1 MEADDVTCV
10 AMAEALIDMQNG
22 NMCCLMGRD
31 VIEYDYVSVGK
42 DEFIPIGMKPM
53 ASATQLVNDMV

>member
-10 AMAEALIDMQNG
+10 AMAESLIDMQNG

-31 VIEYDYVSVGK
+31 VIEYDCECG
-42 DEFIPIGMKPM
+42 EG
-53 ASATQLVNDMV
+53 